1 MSEKKV
7 SLILGQ
13 RGSGKSYLAKDLIK
27 DVKRLII
34 YDTLG
39 EYNTGISIENLDEF
53 KQFFLK
59 VYQGNFKICYQPVN
73 PIIDFDAVC
82 DIVFECGDLTFLVE
96 EIDTFA
102 SAQGISD
109 NFANI
114 IQRGRHKNIT
124 LIGVSQRPFG
134 IPRLITSQ
142 AKTIYSFIHRE
153 PGDLDYL
160 KAYIGEDAEKIKEL
174 KQYEFLRWDNGTI
187 AISKL

>member
-7 SLILGQ
+7 TLILGQ
-13 RGSGKSYLAKDLIK
+13 RGSGKTFLARNLIQ

-39 EYNTGISIENLDEF
+39 EYDTGINVETLDEF
-53 KQFFLK
+53 KEFFLK
-59 VYQGNFKICYQPVN
+59 TYQRDFKICYQPVQ
-73 PIIDFDAVC
+73 PQKDFEAVC
-82 DIVFECGDLTFLVE
+82 DIVFECGDVTFLVE

-102 SAQGISD
+102 SAQKID
-109 NFANI
+109 ENFANI
-114 IQRGRHKNIT
+114 IQRGRHRDIT

-153 PGDLDYL
+153 PADLDYL
-160 KAYIGEDAEKIKEL
+160 RSFIGDEAEKIKDL
-174 KQYEFLRWDNGTI
+174 KPYEFLKWDNGKSS
-187 AISKL
+187 ISKL

>member
-7 SLILGQ
+7 NLILGQ

-27 DVKRLII
+27 DIKRLII

-39 EYNTGISIENLDEF
+39 EYSFGVSIENLDEF

-59 VYQGNFKICYQPVN
+59 VYQGNFKVCYQPVS
-73 PIIDFDAVC
+73 PSIDFNAVC
-82 DIVFECGDLTFLVE
+82 DIVYECGDLTFLVE
-96 EIDTFA
+96 EIDTFC
-102 SAQGISD
+102 SAQEISE

-124 LIGVSQRPFG
+124 LIGISQRPFG

-153 PGDLDYL
+153 PRDLEYL
-160 KAYIGEDAEKIKEL
+160 KAYIGDEAEKIKDL
-174 KQYEFLRWDNGTI
+174 KQYEFLRWNNGKV
-187 AISKL
+187 AFSKL